1 MMSEVKSNYTK
12 KCGKKRWS
20 QGIRTEHPSKGTP
33 AHLVI
38 LLESNI
44 QGEIL
49 DAPKDKKA
57 QNRTLAPLSPK
68 PW

>member
-1 MMSEVKSNYTK
+1 M
-12 KCGKKRWS
+12 W
-20 QGIRTEHPSKGTP
+20 TEHPNKGTP